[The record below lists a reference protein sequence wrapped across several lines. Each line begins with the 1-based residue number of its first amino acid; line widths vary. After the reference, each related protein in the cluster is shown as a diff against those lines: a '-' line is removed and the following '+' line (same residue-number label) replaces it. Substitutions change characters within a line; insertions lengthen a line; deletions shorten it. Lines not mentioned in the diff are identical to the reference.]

1 MSPLNLA
8 AHLGQDTFLAQVLH
22 RHHLYVTGAIK
33 SPASLISWDDLNNI
47 IAAQRLEPPRLR
59 LSVDG
64 EMLPQYRYASPVSTR
79 RHTVYNRLM
88 PSELH
93 ARLRE
98 GASLVIDAIDEIHP
112 AVGAAAAELEGWLQT
127 GVQTNLYASWTA
139 KEGFGTHWDDHD
151 VVVVQVD
158 GAKRW
163 RLFGQTRVAP
173 MYKDTEEPEE
183 PPQDPV
189 AELVLRPGDILYLPR
204 GTWHAVSASEGEHS
218 LHLTFGIQ
226 TMSGAQLLAWLA
238 DDLRSEELLRL
249 DLPVHASRVDRR
261 TYLEKVRALVTAAL
275 DDPSVISRYVAS
287 RNETDLQRLRPSLPY
302 IDGLPADGDLSVRLT
317 TGRASISHQNGSVV
331 FRATDNEWELAKE
344 ATPLLSRLIEAF
356 PQPVT
361 LYELA
366 GTSNLP
372 VQTVADFLSELV
384 DGQALTVE
392 GRDR

>member
-22 RHHLYVTGAIK
+22 RQHLHVTGAIK
-33 SPASLISWDDLNNI
+33 DPASLISWDDLNNI

-59 LSVDG
+59 LSVEG

-112 AVGAAAAELEGWLQT
+112 AVGAAAAELEGWLRT

-151 VVVVQVD
+151 VVVVQID

-163 RLFGQTRVAP
+163 RLFGQTRIAP

-183 PPQDPV
+183 PPQEPI

-204 GTWHAVSASEGEHS
+204 GTWHAVSASEGERS

-249 DLPVHASRVDRR
+249 DLPVHAPPGDRR
-261 TYLEKVRALVTAAL
+261 TYLEKVQALVSAAL
-275 DDPSVISRYVAS
+275 DDPSVITRYVAS

-302 IDGLPADGDLSVRLT
+302 IDGLPADGLLSVRLT
-317 TGRASISHQNGSVV
+317 TGRASMSRQNGSVI
-331 FRATDNEWELAKE
+331 FRATDNEWELAEE
-344 ATPLLSRLIEAF
+344 AAPLLSYLIETF
-356 PQPVT
+356 PHPVA

-366 GTSNLP
+366 GTSHLSVP
-372 VQTVADFLSELV
+372 TVAAFLSELV
-384 DGQALTVE
+384 DGQALTVV